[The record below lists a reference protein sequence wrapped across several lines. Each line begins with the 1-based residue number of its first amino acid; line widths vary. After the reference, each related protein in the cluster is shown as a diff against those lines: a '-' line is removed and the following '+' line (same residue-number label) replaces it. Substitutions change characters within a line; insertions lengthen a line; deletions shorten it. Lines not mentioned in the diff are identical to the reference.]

1 MNEPLFN
8 KATEILN
15 KYGRT
20 PILGSGVRFHS
31 EDMAIKALIEF
42 AKFYDKYGHETEEE
56 KQKDGNNPTMPK
68 CAVCRERTS
77 RCLCFDGF
85 I

>member
-1 MNEPLFN
+1 MNEPLLKKAKEIIN
-8 KATEILN
+8 KHGKKGIF
-15 KYGRT
+15 G
-20 PILGSGVRFHS
+20 GVKFHS
-31 EDMAIKALIEF
+31 EDTVLNALIDF

-56 KQKDGNNPTMPK
+56 KLKDGNVRTAPK
-68 CAVCRERTS
+68 CAVCREPYN